1 MRNRMSSTKRGRVY
15 RPKCRPL
22 LPSKDVEAE
31 KLTNKSELEKTED
44 NLKLQEEILRN
55 LPRLEMNK
63 KRQEIEEIKRKI
75 YKIQANISKVE
86 GQSTKLTSGLDELK
100 VKAPFLIHP
109 TQLLGKD
116 RERNLYFVGS

>member
-1 MRNRMSSTKRGRVY
+1 LKF
-15 RPKCRPL
+15 
-22 LPSKDVEAE
+22 
-31 KLTNKSELEKTED
+31 KSDLENSEN

-63 KRQEIEEIKRKI
+63 KRQEIEDIKRKI
-75 YKIQANISKVE
+75 YKIQANISKSEAQAV
-86 GQSTKLTSGLDELK
+86 KLRSNFDELK

-116 RERNLYFVGS
+116 KDRNLYFV

>member
-1 MRNRMSSTKRGRVY
+1 M
-15 RPKCRPL
+15 L
-22 LPSKDVEAE
+22 LRKDVEADQ
-31 KLTNKSELEKTED
+31 LTSKSDLEKTEN

-75 YKIQANISKVE
+75 YKVQTNISKGE
-86 GQSTKLTSGLDELK
+86 ALSAKLRQSFDELK

-109 TQLLGKD
+109 TQFLGKD
-116 RERNLYFVGS
+116 KERNLYFVDEAYLVLLG